1 MSLVSR
7 SLMDLGK
14 GKTAVITGGHYFTVF
29 TIFAGVGEYVS
40 HMAHG
45 LDWRL
50 WLV

>member
-14 GKTAVITGGHYFTVF
+14 GKTALITGGHF
-29 TIFAGVGEYVS
+29 TIFMIFAGAGEYVS